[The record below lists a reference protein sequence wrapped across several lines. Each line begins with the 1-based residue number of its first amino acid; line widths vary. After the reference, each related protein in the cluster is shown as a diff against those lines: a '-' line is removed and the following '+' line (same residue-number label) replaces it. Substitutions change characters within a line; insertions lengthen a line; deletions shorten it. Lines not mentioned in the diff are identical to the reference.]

1 LTRRNWQITIGASV
15 VAALLIAGLSV
26 WILNSGGSKHNGTGP
41 STTPTAPTTSSAVT
55 ATTPTPATGNNLVP
69 KTGVSFGVSASTG
82 DFSQPARISAVNELQ
97 QSLGV
102 NVSIVHTYR
111 TLDQPIGTPS
121 DLQFIADGKTLLIS
135 WTGTDTIKMGAG
147 DVDAAI
153 AQRAREVAAL
163 KVPVFFEY
171 RWEMDRPNLAS
182 VVHSGKDYI
191 SAWNRVRSVFR
202 AQKVTNAQFVW
213 CPLASG
219 FATGRAQTYYPGDA
233 QVDWVCADLYSPIN
247 KATQSF
253 ATLAA
258 PFLAWADSH
267 HKPIMFGEFGA
278 AATWG
283 SAKRAEWISG
293 IESVV
298 QAHPLIKALVYYNSD
313 AGEGR
318 YSLSDDSRA
327 LGALAA
333 VARKFGAK
341 AI

>member
-15 VAALLIAGLSV
+15 IAALLIAGFSA
-26 WILNSGGSKHNGTGP
+26 WILSSGGSKHNNGTGP
-41 STTPTAPTTSSAVT
+41 TTTSSIPASTTPKP
-55 ATTPTPATGNNLVP
+55 TPTPSNLIP
-69 KTGVSFGVSASTG
+69 KSGVSFGVSAGG
-82 DFSQPARISAVNELQ
+82 DFSQPGRIKAVNDLQ
-97 QSLGV
+97 QGLGV

-111 TLDQPIGTPS
+111 QFGQAIGTVS
-121 DLQFIADGKTLLIS
+121 DHQFIADGKTLLIS
-135 WTGTDTIKMGAG
+135 WTGEDTIKMGAG
-147 DVDAAI
+147 DADAVI
-153 AQRAREVAAL
+153 AQRAQEIKAL

-182 VVHSGKDYI
+182 VVHSGPDYI
-191 SAWNRVRSVFR
+191 KAWDRVRTVFR

-213 CPLASG
+213 CPLANG
-219 FATGRAQTYYPGDA
+219 FASGRAQSYYPGDA
-233 QVDWVCADLYSPIN
+233 QVDWICADLYSPIN
-247 KATQSF
+247 QATQSF
-253 ATLAA
+253 ATLSA
-258 PFLAWADSH
+258 PFLAWADPH

-293 IESVV
+293 IQTVV

-313 AGEGR
+313 AGEAR

-333 VARKFGAK
+333 VAKKFGAK

>member
-1 LTRRNWQITIGASV
+1 LTRRNWMVTAGAAA
-15 VAALLIAGLSV
+15 VAVLLIVVGSV
-26 WILNSGGSKHNGTGP
+26 WLLGRGGSKHNNGTG
-41 STTPTAPTTSSAVT
+41 TST
-55 ATTPTPATGNNLVP
+55 ATTIAPTSTGPAPTSGNLV
-69 KTGVSFGVSASTG
+69 KKSGVLFGVSAGTSDQT
-82 DFSQPARISAVNELQ
+82 QPGRIQAVNGLQ

-102 NVSIVHTYR
+102 DVSIVHIYR
-111 TLDQPIGTPS
+111 QLDQPIGTVS

-253 ATLAA
+253 ATLAS

-333 VARKFGAK
+333 VAKKFGAK

>member
-1 LTRRNWQITIGASV
+1 
-15 VAALLIAGLSV
+15 
-26 WILNSGGSKHNGTGP
+26 
-41 STTPTAPTTSSAVT
+41 
-55 ATTPTPATGNNLVP
+55 
-69 KTGVSFGVSASTG
+69 
-82 DFSQPARISAVNELQ
+82 
-97 QSLGV
+97 
-102 NVSIVHTYR
+102 
-111 TLDQPIGTPS
+111 
-121 DLQFIADGKTLLIS
+121 
-135 WTGTDTIKMGAG
+135 
-147 DVDAAI
+147 VDAAI

-182 VVHSGKDYI
+182 VVHSGPDYI
-191 SAWNRVRSVFR
+191 KAWDRVRTVFR

-213 CPLASG
+213 CPLANG
-219 FATGRAQTYYPGDA
+219 FASGRAQSYYPGDA
-233 QVDWVCADLYSPIN
+233 QVDWICADLYSPIN
-247 KATQSF
+247 QATQSF
-253 ATLAA
+253 ATLSA
-258 PFLAWADSH
+258 PFLAWADPH

-293 IESVV
+293 IQTVV

-313 AGEGR
+313 AGEAR

-333 VARKFGAK
+333 VAKKFGAK

>member
-1 LTRRNWQITIGASV
+1 MTRPTGRTTIAAAAV
-15 VAALLIAGLSV
+15 VALLIVGLSV
-26 WILNSGGSKHNGTGP
+26 WILSSGGSKHNGTGP
-41 STTPTAPTTSSAVT
+41 STTPTAPTTSATST
-55 ATTPTPATGNNLVP
+55 ATKPTPATGNDLVP
-69 KTGVSFGVSASTG
+69 KSGVSFGVSASTG
-82 DFSQPARISAVNELQ
+82 DYSQTARISAVNELQ
-97 QSLGV
+97 KSLGV

-111 TLDQPIGTPS
+111 TFDQPIGTVS

-135 WTGTDTIKMGAG
+135 WAGTDTIKMGAG
-147 DVDAAI
+147 DVDAVI

-163 KVPVFFEY
+163 KVPVFFEF

-182 VVHSGKDYI
+182 VVHNGPDYI
-191 SAWNRVRSVFR
+191 AAWNRVRSVFR

-213 CPLASG
+213 CPLANG
-219 FATGRAQTYYPGDA
+219 FASGRAQSYYPGDA
-233 QVDWVCADLYSPIN
+233 QVDWICADLYSPLN
-247 KATQSF
+247 QATQSF

-258 PFLAWADSH
+258 PFLAWADTH
-267 HKPIMFGEFGA
+267 NKPIMFGEFGA

-283 SAKRAEWISG
+283 SSIRAAWISD
-293 IESVV
+293 IASVV

-318 YSLSDDSRA
+318 YSLNDDSRA

-333 VARKFGAK
+333 VAKKFGAK